1 MVRTAGRPLASGALG
16 PLQALLFLGAL
27 LLAGLAILLR
37 LNLLAQAMGMGSL
50 ILVVL
55 YPLAKRV
62 TWWPQLIMGFTFGF
76 GAPMGYAAASGRMD
90 PAWAALYAAAIL
102 WDVGFDTIYAHQD
115 REDDAL
121 VGVRSTARL
130 FGEWTRPFLAIC
142 YTGAMIALA
151 LAGWL
156 AGLGSL
162 FYPALLLPA
171 VLLARQVIL
180 LDIHDPALC
189 LRLFKANREVGLAV
203 GLALFAGWL

>member
-1 MVRTAGRPLASGALG
+1 MP
-16 PLQALLFLGAL
+16 
-27 LLAGLAILLR
+27 I
-37 LNLLAQAMGMGSL
+37 
-50 ILVVL
+50 
-55 YPLAKRV
+55 
-62 TWWPQLIMGFTFGF
+62 
-76 GAPMGYAAASGRMD
+76 AAATGRID
-90 PAWAALYAAAIL
+90 PAWAAIYGAAIL
-102 WDVGFDTIYAHQD
+102 WDLGFDTIYAHQD